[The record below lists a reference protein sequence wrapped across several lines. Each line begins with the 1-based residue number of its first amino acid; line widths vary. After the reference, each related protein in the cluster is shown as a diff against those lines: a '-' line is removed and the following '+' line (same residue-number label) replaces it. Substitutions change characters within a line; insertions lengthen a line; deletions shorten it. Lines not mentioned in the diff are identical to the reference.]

1 MSVVAVL
8 PPSTGVVFADA
19 AVAELAI
26 VAVGDPGRTRTV
38 YAAIAF
44 LVAIGVG
51 LLVLAGWL
59 VRSTRVDPE
68 FLAPLELMGDR
79 AWRSGDPVW
88 QRRRLDEVRPVGA
101 EPLSRM
107 APPPLADPDFD
118 RGPAVSDFSDFDDLL
133 RELGVEVDDGGSNLA
148 AAGSVDDPPV
158 PGVVEVDPF
167 ADAVGMVEPD
177 DLRELDELAE
187 PAESGDEESRP
198 SGQAPVDPQ
207 PREDVAG
214 DASVDHAET
223 GPSSGEAS
231 DPVVTWDVVDARHDE
246 R

>member
-1 MSVVAVL
+1 M
-8 PPSTGVVFADA
+8 FADA

-44 LVAIGVG
+44 LVALGVG

-59 VRSTRVDPE
+59 IRSTRVDPE

-101 EPLSRM
+101 EPISRM
-107 APPPLADPDFD
+107 APPPLADPEFD
-118 RGPAVSDFSDFDDLL
+118 RGPVVSDFSDFDDLL
-133 RELGVEVDDGGSNLA
+133 RELGVEVDDVGPTD
-148 AAGSVDDPPV
+148 AGTRFGDDPPV
-158 PGVVEVDPF
+158 PAVVEVDPF
-167 ADAVGMVEPD
+167 VDDVGMGEPV
-177 DLRELDELAE
+177 DLLGVDELAE
-187 PAESGDEESRP
+187 PAEPGDEESRP

-207 PREDVAG
+207 RHEDVAG
-214 DASVDHAET
+214 DASVDHAEA
-223 GPSSGEAS
+223 GPISGEAS
-231 DPVVTWDVVDARHDE
+231 DPVVTWDVVEARHDE